1 MADNDTKP
9 AHVPTFT
16 LATADDYTT
25 RYGEPGTPLTELLPN
40 QLARAS
46 RIVRDELAADGYDI
60 EALIAA
66 GTVRADTATDVVCDM
81 VSYMIR
87 SVSDGGFGPQ
97 FGSSQASM
105 TAGPYTQSA
114 TFSTPAGSL
123 SFTRVHRRR
132 LGLAP
137 VGAFEVDLLDSNEV
151 AP

>member
-1 MADNDTKP
+1 MEP
-9 AHVPTFT
+9 FT
-16 LATADDYTT
+16 LATEADYVD
-25 RYGEPGTPLTELLPN
+25 RYGGVPVEHQDRVATY
-40 QLARAS
+40 LARAS

>member
-1 MADNDTKP
+1 MEP
-9 AHVPTFT
+9 FT
-16 LATADDYTT
+16 LATEDDYVD
-25 RYGEPGTPLTELLPN
+25 RYDGVPVEH
-40 QLARAS
+40 QDRVAAYLARAS
-46 RIVRDELAADGYDI
+46 RIVRDELAADGYNI

>member
-1 MADNDTKP
+1 MEP
-9 AHVPTFT
+9 FT
-16 LATADDYTT
+16 LATEDDYVD
-25 RYGEPGTPLTELLPN
+25 RYGGVPVEH
-40 QLARAS
+40 QDRVAAYLARAS

-97 FGSSQASM
+97 FGSSQVSM

>member
-1 MADNDTKP
+1 MEP
-9 AHVPTFT
+9 FT
-16 LATADDYTT
+16 LATEDDYVD
-25 RYGEPGTPLTELLPN
+25 RYGGVPVEH
-40 QLARAS
+40 QDRVAAYLARAS
-46 RIVRDELAADGYDI
+46 RIVRDELAADGYNI

>member
-1 MADNDTKP
+1 MEP
-9 AHVPTFT
+9 FT
-16 LATADDYTT
+16 LATEDDYVD
-25 RYGEPGTPLTELLPN
+25 RYGGVPVEH
-40 QLARAS
+40 QDRVAAYLARAS